1 MNAKVRDY
9 DLRDLE
15 TEMNK
20 RTVNLIEINKLS
32 SWNLTPLR
40 K

>member
-1 MNAKVRDY
+1 MNAKVRDC

-32 SWNLTPLR
+32 GWNLTPLR